1 MIRWYKKFWEEPNNN
16 AVIVYVPPHEMR
28 TKGRGERL
36 IQRFKA
42 WKWVGW
48 RRDRLVGWRRE
59 VKKDWWN

>member
-1 MIRWYKKFWEEPNNN
+1 
-16 AVIVYVPPHEMR
+16 MR